1 MSSENEILKKG
12 VADLK
17 FGIWLE
23 HNFGFYTMGVLVN
36 ADWDSNVLYQYNAET
51 QVFQSSYDEINMIH
65 IHSYSIEKRPWGL
78 YLNLYGEDEVRWATF
93 QMTWLNE
100 KAPEYFSFNGLN

>member
-1 MSSENEILKKG
+1 MSTESEILKEG

-23 HNFGFYTMGVLVN
+23 TNFGFYTMGVLVN

-78 YLNLYGEDEVRWATF
+78 YLNLYGEDEGCKNANITADAVAGITLTF
-93 QMTWLNE
+93 TY
-100 KAPEYFSFNGLN
+100 A